1 MTTVL
6 FAIGGTVAAVLL
18 GLLVLTLAFRS
29 LRIWP
34 TPGPCTWQGYVFWP
48 LFRSLNVLCFAVAL
62 ADRGNFLGLPVWMR
76 LVASMLLTGSI
87 ALFIYSF
94 RVLGRDNSYGAQ
106 DGLVSRGVYRW
117 TRNPQ
122 NTMLVVVYG
131 CLALAADS
139 GPTYV
144 LCAAMM
150 AVYVLMVLA
159 EEPWLAAAYGEP
171 YRRYCSRVPRFFNW
185 RRAAALARTPGRR
198 QRRRVLAGASGRSGG
213 RSHPQVAVTLE
224 KASRASPRRSNET
237 AILRKVARTG
247 CHPPSDVG

>member
-6 FAIGGTVAAVLL
+6 FTIGAAVAAVLL
-18 GLLVLTLAFRS
+18 SLLVLTLLFRP

-34 TPGPCTWQGYVFWP
+34 TPGSGSWQGYVFWP

-62 ADRGNFLGLPVWMR
+62 ADYSNFLSLPAWLR
-76 LVASMLLTGSI
+76 LLAFVLLAGSI

-106 DGLVSRGVYRW
+106 DGLVTRGIYRW

-122 NTMLVVVYG
+122 NAMLVVVYG
-131 CLALAADS
+131 CLAFAADS
-139 GPTYV
+139 GPAYV

-171 YRRYCSRVPRFFNW
+171 YRLYCRRVPRFFNW
-185 RRAAALARTPGRR
+185 RRAAALVRTAGRR
-198 QRRRVLAGASGRSGG
+198 QRRRFGAGASRHGG
-213 RSHPQVAVTLE
+213 GKATPQGQAL
-224 KASRASPRRSNET
+224 P
-237 AILRKVARTG
+237 
-247 CHPPSDVG
+247 